1 MWLEAVQNSGQYRA
15 PVQRFG
21 GFVLLLAW
29 LRWRK
34 PEARLLGVLSLIPH
48 TTSVYELLPLF
59 LVPQTKR
66 SFGVLLGLSLV
77 ATAIVYV
84 RYPYGGS
91 LSATLDARWPY
102 LLILVYLPALLMVL
116 RSPTAGSSLAAPE
129 ETGDIR
135 PRDGET
141 GAAPN

>member
-1 MWLEAVQNSGQYRA
+1 MWLDAVQNTGQYRA

-48 TTSVYELLPLF
+48 TASVYELLPLL
-59 LVPQTKR
+59 LVPQTKG
-66 SFGVLLGLSLV
+66 SFGVLFGLSFV

-84 RYPYGGS
+84 LYPFGGS
-91 LSATLDARWPY
+91 LSVTLDARWPY
-102 LLILVYLPALLMVL
+102 FLGLVYLPALLMVL
-116 RSPTAGSSLAAPE
+116 RPSMPGSSAAAPE
-129 ETGDIR
+129 ETG
-135 PRDGET
+135 
-141 GAAPN
+141 AAPN